1 MIDLRNVIN
10 EKKKNPEN
18 ENQNKLISNVKKI
31 LDFLISSKMVKNVS
45 Y

>member
-1 MIDLRNVIN
+1 MK
-10 EKKKNPEN
+10 KKKNFEN
-18 ENQNKLISNVKKI
+18 ENPDKLIGIVKKI

>member
-18 ENQNKLISNVKKI
+18 ENPDKLIGIVKKI

>member
-10 EKKKNPEN
+10 EKKNPEN
-18 ENQNKLISNVKKI
+18 ENPDKLIGIVKKI